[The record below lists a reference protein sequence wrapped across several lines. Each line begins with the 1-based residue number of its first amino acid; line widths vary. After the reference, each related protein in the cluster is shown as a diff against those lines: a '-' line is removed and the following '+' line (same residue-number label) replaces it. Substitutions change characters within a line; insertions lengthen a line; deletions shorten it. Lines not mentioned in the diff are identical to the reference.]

1 MKTSMRKGPRLCVP
15 IHQSPFEIEVALES
29 PPRRTLARELISPEV
44 VDVDGLVASPDHV
57 PSTPQPFMVASV
69 AGSLESLPTP
79 PVKRTVSAPSED
91 AFETP
96 SESVTSSPIRPRDGF
111 EVEVALGEKA
121 TNVYR
126 RKVLARDEDEELAW
140 VGSGQT
146 VRLLQEP
153 GIKFEMSPLVVEHPQ
168 KCFEKY
174 VRRLPVRCAEA
185 TDTVWE
191 KLQGRAAE
199 QILGG
204 HVGKLE
210 FFWIHQSGAEGT
222 PDNADGLVC
231 FQFVQGFAANFVR
244 ILHLSVVG
252 VDGVWELKLPD
263 VIFQVRQFL
272 LTTLPIDS
280 LRAVVLAGED
290 DAGKMYFDSDI
301 EVSYQQCRFRW
312 FQLTQSLRRTRNTLT
327 RRAQV
332 RPSSRFL
339 VLHSPRISTDPPAPR
354 CDLSPM
360 PALQLR
366 EEEDEAEDGEVFKGF
381 SQF

>member
-1 MKTSMRKGPRLCVP
+1 MG
-15 IHQSPFEIEVALES
+15 
-29 PPRRTLARELISPEV
+29 
-44 VDVDGLVASPDHV
+44 
-57 PSTPQPFMVASV
+57 
-69 AGSLESLPTP
+69 
-79 PVKRTVSAPSED
+79 
-91 AFETP
+91 
-96 SESVTSSPIRPRDGF
+96 
-111 EVEVALGEKA
+111 
-121 TNVYR
+121 N
-126 RKVLARDEDEELAW
+126 
-140 VGSGQT
+140 
-146 VRLLQEP
+146 
-153 GIKFEMSPLVVEHPQ
+153 PQ

-301 EVSYQQCRFRW
+301 EVCYQQCRFRW